1 MLPQKYL
8 DRVSG
13 RFERLVVFK
22 GSLALIVF
30 GYALVDNRGIC
41 QIWVMKE
48 YGVAEFWTK
57 NSVPMERVPNFLGT
71 VNGEFLIEKL
81 SQIHSFEH
89 ESVNKKILRI
99 PRTRA
104 MIYTNSIAESLVL
117 LW

>member
-8 DRVSG
+8 DTVSG
-13 RFERLVVFK
+13 RFERLAVFK
-22 GSLALIVF
+22 GSLALTVF
-30 GYALVDNRGIC
+30 DYALVDNSGIC
-41 QIWVMKE
+41 QIWLMKE
-48 YGVAEFWTK
+48 YGVVEFWTK
-57 NSVPMERVPNFLGT
+57 NSVPMEQVPNFLGT
-71 VNGEFLIEKL
+71 VNGEFPIEKL

-89 ESVNKKILRI
+89 ESINKKILRI

>member
-8 DRVSG
+8 DTVSG
-13 RFERLVVFK
+13 RFERLAVFK

-30 GYALVDNRGIC
+30 GFALVDNSGIC
-41 QIWVMKE
+41 QIWLMKE
-48 YGVAEFWTK
+48 YGVVEFWTK
-57 NSVPMERVPNFLGT
+57 NSVPMEQVPNFLGT

-89 ESVNKKILRI
+89 ESIDKKILRI

-104 MIYTNSIAESLVL
+104 VIYTDSIAESLVL